1 MLIETLLQMCD
12 RDVVDN
18 HKSCSEYFWLMNRY
32 ATMVSTIFTVNSLL
46 TETSVRQDTSLKRTP
61 RVDPCLALLL
71 LVDSLEDGLPKAS
84 VVERADCIFV
94 CVF

>member
-32 ATMVSTIFTVNSLL
+32 ATMVSTIYSQHFLNGHLCKT
-46 TETSVRQDTSLKRTP
+46 DTSLKRKP
-61 RVDPCLALLL
+61 L
-71 LVDSLEDGLPKAS
+71 
-84 VVERADCIFV
+84 
-94 CVF
+94 

>member
-32 ATMVSTIFTVNSLL
+32 ATMVSTIYSQFSLNGHL
-46 TETSVRQDTSLKRTP
+46 YKTDTSLKWTP
-61 RVDPCLALLL
+61 L
-71 LVDSLEDGLPKAS
+71 
-84 VVERADCIFV
+84 
-94 CVF
+94 

>member
-32 ATMVSTIFTVNSLL
+32 ATMVSTIYSQHFLNGHLSKMG
-46 TETSVRQDTSLKRTP
+46 TSMR
-61 RVDPCLALLL
+61 
-71 LVDSLEDGLPKAS
+71 
-84 VVERADCIFV
+84 
-94 CVF
+94 

>member
-32 ATMVSTIFTVNSLL
+32 ATMVSTIYGQLSLNGNL
-46 TETSVRQDTSLKRTP
+46 YKTDTSLKRTP

-71 LVDSLEDGLPKAS
+71 LVDSLEDGHLSKM
-84 VVERADCIFV
+84 VK
-94 CVF
+94 

>member
-32 ATMVSTIFTVNSLL
+32 ATMVSTIYSQHFLNGHLCKK
-46 TETSVRQDTSLKRTP
+46 DTSIRQTP
-61 RVDPCLALLL
+61 WVGPCLALLL
-71 LVDSLEDGLPKAS
+71 LVDSLEDRHLSKI
-84 VVERADCIFV
+84 VI
-94 CVF
+94 